1 MNSVS
6 KLSCKETG
14 HQRISSCKD
23 DVPLM
28 TRVLEASKV
37 LRGNLP
43 RRPAHSRK
51 SFRARMADIERGLGL
66 LLDHFDLK

>member
-6 KLSCKETG
+6 KLSVNKPVT
-14 HQRISSCKD
+14 K
-23 DVPLM
+23 
-28 TRVLEASKV
+28 RVLEASKV